1 VKLLYDAS
9 STLPPLSG
17 VGRYSLELL
26 RGLLRVWPETHPP
39 PTVWFNSLRRKP
51 SPQRHGF
58 IEEACSNNRVRIV
71 RTRYPG
77 PVLLESWRWLKAPGI
92 EQLTGEYYDVAHGPA
107 SYPFCARRAA
117 RVLTLH
123 DLHYLRHVGHADRW
137 GGKYLARALPGRL
150 KDFEAVVVPA
160 EAIRREVLEHFPEV
174 SPERVHA
181 IPDGVNHDCFKPC
194 GREEVDGALRR
205 RGITRPYALVVA
217 TLEPRKNLAGLF
229 RAFAR
234 FLEQRAA
241 AAAAK
246 ATAAAETPPPLLL
259 GVGRPGWGNITLEQL
274 LGESGVSR
282 DSVVWLED
290 VEDAELARLYA
301 GARVTVIPSLWEGF
315 GLTALEAMACGS
327 PVAASNRGG
336 LPEAVGEAGV
346 LFDPD
351 NEAALAAALSRHFDA
366 PEATREQWM
375 RRGHEHA
382 RAFTWDA
389 TARGTLEVY
398 RIAGALR
405 RQSAR

>member
-1 VKLLYDAS
+1 MKLLYDAS

-26 RGLLRVWPETHPP
+26 RGLLRVWPQGDPP

-58 IEEACSNNRVRIV
+58 LDEARGNNQVRIV

-77 PVLLESWRWLKAPGI
+77 PAVLELWRCLRAPGI
-92 EQLTGEYYDVAHGPA
+92 ERLVGGEFDVAHGPA
-107 SYPFCARRAA
+107 SYPFPARRAA

-123 DLHYLRHVGHADRW
+123 DLHYLRHLGHADRW

-160 EAIRREVLEHFPEV
+160 EAIRREVIAHFPEV

-181 IPDGVNHDCFKPC
+181 IPDGVNHECFKPC
-194 GREEVDGALRR
+194 GRGETEGALRR

-234 FLEQRAA
+234 FLEQGT
-241 AAAAK
+241 AAK
-246 ATAAAETPPPLLL
+246 ATAAAETHPPLLL

-274 LGESGVSR
+274 LSESGLSR
-282 DSVVWLED
+282 DSVLWLAD
-290 VEDAELARLYA
+290 VEDAELARLYC

-351 NEAALAAALSRHFDA
+351 DEAALAAALSRHFEAAD
-366 PEATREQWM
+366 ATRGQWM
-375 RRGHEHA
+375 RRGIEHA

-398 RIAGALR
+398 RIAAALR
-405 RQSAR
+405 RESTR